1 MTADPSPGQSTGL
14 APVLDLGP
22 IDGPVLCFGGPYS
35 NVQATDAMLARA
47 RALGLAPQQI
57 ICTGDV
63 VAYAADPVATVERIR
78 DAGIRV
84 VMGNCEESLGFNA
97 ADCGCGFDE
106 DSACA
111 YWSEVWFAHAASQL
125 DEDALTWMRALPR
138 QLRFTLAGRRF
149 AVIHGGDEDI
159 SEYIFASTPMAAKAR
174 IFERLSRNDP
184 PGDPIDA
191 VIGGHSGLPFTQ
203 TLGPR
208 VLDTQ
213 NIGGRL
219 WHNPGAIGMPAND
232 GTPRGWYSILAAE
245 DGGIDIA
252 LHALDYDH
260 AAAAGALRAVNPDL
274 PYAET
279 FETGLWPNMDVMPES
294 ERRERGRPLAPESV
308 LWPLEHYPPR
318 LNRSDRAISGR
329 GQESAAE
336 RSGTT
341 VKGLD
346 AASARKGLSPR
357 DASRR
362 ASVALS
368 RSPDVPH
375 RASRDA

>member
-1 MTADPSPGQSTGL
+1 MTTGQSSGLAPGQSPDPSPGL
-14 APVLDLGP
+14 APVLDLGSV
-22 IDGPVLCFGGPYS
+22 DGPVLCFGGPYS

-57 ICTGDV
+57 VCTGDV
-63 VAYAADPVATVERIR
+63 VAYAGDPVATVERVR

-97 ADCGCGFDE
+97 ADCGCGFKR

-111 YWSEVWFAHAASQL
+111 DWSEVWFAHAASQL
-125 DEDALTWMRALPR
+125 DEDDLAWMRALPR
-138 QLRFTLAGRRF
+138 QLRFTLGGRRF
-149 AVIHGGDEDI
+149 AVIHGDDEDI
-159 SEYIFASTPMAAKAR
+159 AEYIFASTPVAAKAR
-174 IFERLSRNDP
+174 IFERLSRNDPTGDP

-203 TLGPR
+203 TLGS
-208 VLDTQ
+208 
-213 NIGGRL
+213 RL
-219 WHNPGAIGMPAND
+219 WHNPGGIGMPAND

-294 ERRERGRPLAPESV
+294 ERRERGRPLAPGSV
-308 LWPLEHYPPR
+308 LWPEER
-318 LNRSDRAISGR
+318 IA
-329 GQESAAE
+329 AAE
-336 RSGTT
+336 
-341 VKGLD
+341 
-346 AASARKGLSPR
+346 
-357 DASRR
+357 
-362 ASVALS
+362 
-368 RSPDVPH
+368 
-375 RASRDA
+375 

>member
-1 MTADPSPGQSTGL
+1 MTAGQSPDQSPGL
-14 APVLDLGP
+14 APVRDLGP

-47 RALGLAPQQI
+47 RALGLAPEQI
-57 ICTGDV
+57 VCTGDV
-63 VAYAADPVATVERIR
+63 VAYAADPVATVERVR

-97 ADCGCGFDE
+97 ADCGCGFE
-106 DSACA
+106 QGSACA
-111 YWSEVWFAHAASQL
+111 NWSEVWFAHAASQL
-125 DEDALTWMRALPR
+125 DEDALAWMRALPR

-174 IFERLSRNDP
+174 IFERLSRNNPPDNP
-184 PGDPIDA
+184 PGDPIDAVIDA

-203 TLGPR
+203 LLGS
-208 VLDTQ
+208 
-213 NIGGRL
+213 RL
-219 WHNPGAIGMPAND
+219 WHNPGVIGMPGND
-232 GTPRGWYSILAAE
+232 GTPRGWYSILTAE

-279 FETGLWPNMDVMPES
+279 FETGLWPNMDVMPET
-294 ERRERGRPLAPESV
+294 ERRERGRPLAPGSV
-308 LWPLEHYPPR
+308 LWPEEHF
-318 LNRSDRAISGR
+318 A
-329 GQESAAE
+329 AAE
-336 RSGTT
+336 
-341 VKGLD
+341 
-346 AASARKGLSPR
+346 
-357 DASRR
+357 
-362 ASVALS
+362 
-368 RSPDVPH
+368 
-375 RASRDA
+375 

>member
-1 MTADPSPGQSTGL
+1 MTAGQSPEL
-14 APVLDLGP
+14 APVLDLGS

-47 RALGLAPQQI
+47 RAWGLAPEQI
-57 ICTGDV
+57 VCTGDV
-63 VAYAADPVATVERIR
+63 VAYAADPVATVERVR

-84 VMGNCEESLGFNA
+84 VMGNCEESLGLNA

-111 YWSEVWFAHAASQL
+111 QWSEVWFAHAASQL
-125 DEDALTWMRALPR
+125 DEEALTWMRALPR

-174 IFERLSRNDP
+174 IFERLSRNAPMDDP
-184 PGDPIDA
+184 PGDPIDAVIDA

-203 TLGPR
+203 VLGS
-208 VLDTQ
+208 
-213 NIGGRL
+213 RL
-219 WHNPGAIGMPAND
+219 WHNPGVIGMPAND
-232 GTPRGWYSILAAE
+232 GTPRGWYSILTAE
-245 DGGIDIA
+245 DDGIDIA

-294 ERRERGRPLAPESV
+294 ERRERGRPLAPGSV
-308 LWPLEHYPPR
+308 LWPEER
-318 LNRSDRAISGR
+318 IA
-329 GQESAAE
+329 AAE
-336 RSGTT
+336 
-341 VKGLD
+341 
-346 AASARKGLSPR
+346 
-357 DASRR
+357 
-362 ASVALS
+362 
-368 RSPDVPH
+368 
-375 RASRDA
+375 